1 MIIYSKY
8 GVINYWSSDI
18 FIKLL
23 DNDEEFTEYMG
34 HECKNIT
41 IEYENDCIIIHCYEY
56 NNHNKEIIKYICN
69 KYEILQFYQN
79 MYN

>member
-8 GVINYWSSDI
+8 GVINDWSNTINIKLVDNVDD
-18 FIKLL
+18 FIKY
-23 DNDEEFTEYMG
+23 TG
-34 HECKNIT
+34 HKYENIT

>member
-8 GVINYWSSDI
+8 GVINDWSSDI

-34 HECKNIT
+34 HEYKNIT
-41 IEYENDCIIIHCYEY
+41 IEHENDYIIIHCYEY
-56 NNHNKEIIKYICN
+56 NNCNKEVMIYSNKKYLIK
-69 KYEILQFYQN
+69 
-79 MYN
+79 